1 MAGAAGRDAP
11 ERLDVDVQQLARVA
25 ALGAVGGSS
34 RLSLPNPTRAST
46 AETVEAA
53 IARHHAISAPV
64 IRSRRSSTI
73 TSTSSCGVRCGSDRG
88 ADDRSSRP
96 ELALSPVPGKPLRA
110 GPLAHAGGL
119 GRRPERPTPLEHPHH
134 HRQTPLRTERRVSVN
149 LHPVPSLGELSW
161 LEHHSA
167 SKEARMNNVV
177 RNYI

>member
-1 MAGAAGRDAP
+1 
-11 ERLDVDVQQLARVA
+11 
-25 ALGAVGGSS
+25 
-34 RLSLPNPTRAST
+34 LPNPTRAST

-96 ELALSPVPGKPLRA
+96 NSPSARYLASHFEQVRSLDNPQ
-110 GPLAHAGGL
+110 
-119 GRRPERPTPLEHPHH
+119 H